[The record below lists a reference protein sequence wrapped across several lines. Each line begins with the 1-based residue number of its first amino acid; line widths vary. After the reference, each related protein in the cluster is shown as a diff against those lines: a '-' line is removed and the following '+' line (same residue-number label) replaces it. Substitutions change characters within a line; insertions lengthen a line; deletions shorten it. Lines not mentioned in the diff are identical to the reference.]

1 MDKTAGSSTF
11 VVEKGDTWY
20 SIGNKLYDGKF
31 VRSYK
36 FYKLYIKL
44 FRPKNVEAGSYI
56 ISASMTLPEIVDTLE
71 AGTKTNPN
79 NIKITFK
86 EGLNMRGIAK
96 VIDEN
101 TDNSYDDV
109 MNLLADTEYIDSLI
123 NEYWFLAEEIK
134 NSELYYPLE
143 GYLFPN
149 TYEVDKTG
157 DVKSIF
163 KVMLDQMDKELS
175 KYKEDIT
182 KSKYSIHE
190 ILTLASIIEL
200 EAGNISDRSSVA
212 GVFYNRLENRWTL
225 GSDVTTYYALK
236 IDDPTYVLNASELA
250 TCSRYNTRG
259 NCVVGLPV
267 GPIDNPGAESIKAAM
282 EPAETDMFYFV
293 ADCDGKTYLAKT
305 EYQHNR
311 NIANLKKEG
320 KWSCFTN

>member
-1 MDKTAGSSTF
+1 
-11 VVEKGDTWY
+11 
-20 SIGNKLYDGKF
+20 
-31 VRSYK
+31 
-36 FYKLYIKL
+36 
-44 FRPKNVEAGSYI
+44 
-56 ISASMTLPEIVDTLE
+56 MTLPEIVDTLE

-163 KVMLDQMDKELS
+163 DS
-175 KYKEDIT
+175 
-182 KSKYSIHE
+182 
-190 ILTLASIIEL
+190 
-200 EAGNISDRSSVA
+200 
-212 GVFYNRLENRWTL
+212 
-225 GSDVTTYYALK
+225 
-236 IDDPTYVLNASELA
+236 
-250 TCSRYNTRG
+250 
-259 NCVVGLPV
+259 
-267 GPIDNPGAESIKAAM
+267 
-282 EPAETDMFYFV
+282 
-293 ADCDGKTYLAKT
+293 
-305 EYQHNR
+305 
-311 NIANLKKEG
+311 
-320 KWSCFTN
+320 